1 MAQRQAKD
9 TQACEC
15 LQSCVQL
22 MLTKGTPRRSASVHD
37 GPLTPCEVI
46 LASTGSVVIQDFK
59 PKDNSLTWM
68 KLRG

>member
-15 LQSCVQL
+15 LQSRVQL